1 MKRLTLIF
9 FIACFSNSLA
19 QRTNVVL
26 IMADDIGLGD
36 IGFYHT
42 QRTGEEPIIPT
53 PNIDLLIKNGMRF
66 NDAHSPASLCAPTRF
81 SMLTGN
87 FSYRNK
93 THPWGVW
100 KPEIKAGIE
109 PNFTTIA
116 RIAQSA
122 DYKTAFFGKWG
133 LGGVWNNFNG
143 KTEQYKKM
151 DKGARYF
158 GFDYAVELP
167 QGIQNMPF
175 AFYENSEWLPLNA
188 KSELVE
194 LSFEQTKYDER
205 ERHHKR
211 EGLGDSYWDPTLA
224 GFILADKAVEYIQNQ
239 KAATPFFLY
248 YCSQAVHIP
257 HTPSEKLDGIE
268 VAGTTANKQGD
279 MIKELDI
286 QVGMIVKALKKQ
298 GLYENTLFIFTSD
311 NGGLKHYNAKGHD
324 SSNGLTGAKGSI
336 YEGGHRVPF
345 IAVWPDK
352 IKPNTSADVTI
363 VSHDIVATLAALLQ
377 TKSVQN
383 KILDAANLLPV
394 LTKESTDSLHKYI
407 LHQSQS
413 SGGPYYALR
422 EGDWKLVMKT
432 EKREDFENLEV
443 IGLYNLQQD
452 VAELP
457 KNNLI
462 NDTKQSKRIEEMLQT
477 YKKIRMNG
485 EITVNQ

>member
-1 MKRLTLIF
+1 MKQLILIF
-9 FIACFSNSLA
+9 FIACFTNSMA
-19 QRTNVVL
+19 QRGNVVL

-42 QRTGEEPIIPT
+42 QRTGEKPIIPT

-81 SMLTGN
+81 SMMTGN

-116 RIAQSA
+116 RIAKSA
-122 DYKTAFFGKWG
+122 GYKTAFLGKWG
-133 LGGVWNNFNG
+133 LGGVWNQATGNA
-143 KTEQYKKM
+143 EQYKKM
-151 DKGARYF
+151 DKGARHY
-158 GFDYAVELP
+158 GFDYAIELP

-175 AFYENSEWLPLNA
+175 AFYENSEWLPLDA

-194 LSFEQTKYDER
+194 LSFEQTKYAEK

-224 GFILADKAVEYIQNQ
+224 GFILADKAVKYIRKQN
-239 KAATPFFLY
+239 ADNPFFMY
-248 YCSQAVHIP
+248 YFSQAVHIP
-257 HTPSEKLDGIE
+257 HTPSKKLDGVK
-268 VAGTTANKQGD
+268 VAGTTANRQGD
-279 MIKELDI
+279 MIKELDV

-298 GLYENTLFIFTSD
+298 GLYKNTLFIFTSD

-345 IAVWPDK
+345 IAVWPNK
-352 IKPNTSADVTI
+352 IKPNTSSDVTI
-363 VSHDIVATLAALLQ
+363 VSHDIVATLAAMLKM
-377 TKSVQN
+377 KSN
-383 KILDAANLLPV
+383 HEKILDAANLLPI
-394 LTKESTDSLHKYI
+394 LTEESTSRLHKYI

-422 EGDWKLVMKT
+422 EGDWKLIMTTK
-432 EKREDFENLEV
+432 KREDFENLKV
-443 IGLYNLQQD
+443 IGLYNLQKNN
-452 VAELP
+452 AELDR
-457 KNNLI
+457 NNLM
-462 NDTKQSKRIEEMLQT
+462 NDSNQSKRIEDMLQT
-477 YKKIRMNG
+477 YKEIRMNG
-485 EITVNQ
+485 ETTVN